1 MASELTRKNSSS
13 SSRRN
18 WAGGYQDPAD
28 VLRQRSIAAEEGD
41 ERESLMWAALEKLPT
56 YDRMRKGIIRQT
68 VDGGGALCS
77 EVDIHRLRRQ
87 DRKLLLDRIFRV
99 VEEDNERFLKR
110 LRDRM
115 DRSKQQDIFDILGAI
130 YAAIFFL
137 GASNAIA
144 VQPIVGIERTVFYR
158 ERAAGM
164 YSALAY
170 ALAQVSIEMVYILA
184 QGLLY
189 SLLLFSMIG
198 FIWQATTFF
207 WFFFFIFMSFAYFVL
222 HGMMIVALTPDH
234 QVASIL
240 SSFFY
245 TFWNLFSGFLIPRPS
260 IPVWWRWYYWG
271 DPVAWTIY
279 GVVASQ
285 LGQKENLIDIPG
297 ESRITVKQFL
307 EDNLGYE
314 HSFLGYV
321 ALAHLGFALVFFLVF
336 GYSIKCLNF
345 QKR

>member
-1 MASELTRKNSSS
+1 MASELTRKNGSS

-41 ERESLMWAALEKLPT
+41 ERESLMWAALEKPPT

-170 ALAQVSIEMVYILA
+170 ALA
-184 QGLLY
+184 
-189 SLLLFSMIG
+189 
-198 FIWQATTFF
+198 QATTFF